1 MPTSHRHRARLA
13 ARLLPEKSSLYDAMT
28 AIIGAELRAKLDVP
42 KVLPKHFD
50 DLVKEL
56 DDRLRSDPAQ

>member
-1 MPTSHRHRARLA
+1 
-13 ARLLPEKSSLYDAMT
+13 MT

-56 DDRLRSDPAQ
+56 DDRLGSDPAQ